1 MALSR
6 GNTAEAVMPRR
17 QLWSASG
24 SSYGA
29 SGFNLLEFPEAPRTL
44 RIWSRSELLSEVVG
58 LSYGGAGN
66 PDVVTA
72 ALAAVDA
79 ISLAGLRGIL
89 WLGFLSAAPG
99 GGSEITLL
107 GAAVLGGHAEL
118 AQRLARSGGAPPWS
132 PRPELFSARMIRM
145 RDLT

>member
-89 WLGFLSAAPG
+89 WPGFVMLFARHGGPG
-99 GGSEITLL
+99 GR
-107 GAAVLGGHAEL
+107 GACRGVSCGPG
-118 AQRLARSGGAPPWS
+118 ARCRGAPS
-132 PRPELFSARMIRM
+132 GPRGLRCVPAW
-145 RDLT
+145 

>member
-1 MALSR
+1 MAFSR

-89 WLGFLSAAPG
+89 WPGFVMLFARHGGPG
-99 GGSEITLL
+99 GR
-107 GAAVLGGHAEL
+107 GACRGVSCGPG
-118 AQRLARSGGAPPWS
+118 ARCRGASSG
-132 PRPELFSARMIRM
+132 PRGLRCVPAW
-145 RDLT
+145 

>member
-1 MALSR
+1 
-6 GNTAEAVMPRR
+6 MPRR
-17 QLWSASG
+17 QLWPASG

-89 WLGFLSAAPG
+89 WPGFVMLFARHGGPG
-99 GGSEITLL
+99 GRGAGESLAAQGLGVGVPPADRGAL
-107 GAAVLGGHAEL
+107 GACLRGDACANCGAEL
-118 AQRLARSGGAPPWS
+118 YARASVH
-132 PRPELFSARMIRM
+132 
-145 RDLT
+145 

>member
-1 MALSR
+1 
-6 GNTAEAVMPRR
+6 MPRR

-66 PDVVTA
+66 PDVVAA

-79 ISLAGLRGIL
+79 VSLAGLRGIL
-89 WLGFLSAAPG
+89 WPGFLSAAPG

-107 GAAVLGGHAEL
+107 GAAVLGGHAEFAHTL
-118 AQRLARSGGAPPWS
+118 RGAAAPPRGPHAPS
-132 PRPELFSARMIRM
+132 SSLLI
-145 RDLT
+145 

>member
-29 SGFNLLEFPEAPRTL
+29 FGFNLLEFPEAPRTL

-79 ISLAGLRGIL
+79 ICLAGLRGIL
-89 WLGFLSAAPG
+89 WPGFVMLFARHGGPG
-99 GGSEITLL
+99 GR
-107 GAAVLGGHAEL
+107 GACRGVSCGPGARCRGASSGPRGLRCVLA
-118 AQRLARSGGAPPWS
+118 W
-132 PRPELFSARMIRM
+132 
-145 RDLT
+145 

>member
-1 MALSR
+1 
-6 GNTAEAVMPRR
+6 MPRR
-17 QLWSASG
+17 QLWSASE

-89 WLGFLSAAPG
+89 FINIWAGLPMSCFW
-99 GGSEITLL
+99 IC
-107 GAAVLGGHAEL
+107 
-118 AQRLARSGGAPPWS
+118 
-132 PRPELFSARMIRM
+132 SARLWGSRP
-145 RDLT
+145 R